1 MDVSAVNLV
10 KETLGVVML
19 SSMVIGQLIGIISAM
34 YYWND
39 PEKESVDIFYMLA
52 TYWIVAPLGAC
63 FLLPFAIMY
72 TRVYLIGKLRKVN
85 K

>member
-1 MDVSAVNLV
+1 MDVSAVHLV

-19 SSMVIGQLIGIISAM
+19 SSMIIGQLIGITSAI

-52 TYWIVAPLGAC
+52 TYWIVAPLAAC
-63 FLLPFAIMY
+63 FLLPFVIMY
-72 TRVYLIGKLRKVN
+72 TPVYLIGKLRKVN
-85 K
+85 

>member
-1 MDVSAVNLV
+1 MDVGAVNLV

-52 TYWIVAPLGAC
+52 TYWIAVPLGAC
-63 FLLPFAIMY
+63 FLLPLAIIY
-72 TRVYLIGKLRKVN
+72 TPIYLIGKLRKVN
-85 K
+85 

>member
-1 MDVSAVNLV
+1 MDVSAVSLV

-39 PEKESVDIFYMLA
+39 PEKESVEYSI
-52 TYWIVAPLGAC
+52 C
-63 FLLPFAIMY
+63 
-72 TRVYLIGKLRKVN
+72 
-85 K
+85 

>member
-1 MDVSAVNLV
+1 MDVGAVNLV

-19 SSMVIGQLIGIISAM
+19 SSMIIGQLIGITAAI

-52 TYWIVAPLGAC
+52 TYWIAVPLGAC

-72 TRVYLIGKLRKVN
+72 TPVYLIGKLRKVN

>member
-52 TYWIVAPLGAC
+52 TYWIVAPLAAC
-63 FLLPFAIMY
+63 CLLPFAIMY
-72 TRVYLIGKLRKVN
+72 TPVYLIGKLRKVN